1 MPEHP
6 DESKQKLEPVLSLL
20 AFVLYL
26 LIFYPHVEMYL
37 HPEQKNFPFA
47 A

>member
-6 DESKQKLEPVLSLL
+6 DESKQKLEPGLFLL

-26 LIFYPHVEMYL
+26 QIFYPHVEMPQ
-37 HPEQKNFPFA
+37 HPEQKNFPSA